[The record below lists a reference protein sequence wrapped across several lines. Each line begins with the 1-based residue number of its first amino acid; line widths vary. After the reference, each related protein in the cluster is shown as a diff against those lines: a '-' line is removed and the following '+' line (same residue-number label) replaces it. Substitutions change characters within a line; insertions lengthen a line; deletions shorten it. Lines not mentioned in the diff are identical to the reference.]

1 MPYIEDEHELEKEF
15 HEYREWRK
23 AMLIHTID
31 YESNGNPLSIGD
43 HHGKYKEWTSDAVLN
58 LFDTGYRMGIDSI
71 KREITELIKNDD
83 YRESLT
89 KKINEFLEKKIQ
101 VTFYDGKN
109 LSTST
114 DISLLAERKETFNK
128 LRRN

>member
-58 LFDTGYRMGIDSI
+58 LFDTGYRMGIDSV
-71 KREITELIKNDD
+71 KREITELVKNDD
-83 YRESLT
+83 YRESLI
-89 KKINEFLEKKIQ
+89 KKINLFLEKKIQ
-101 VTFYDGKN
+101 VTFIMEK
-109 LSTST
+109 
-114 DISLLAERKETFNK
+114 ILAHQQIY
-128 LRRN
+128 LY

>member
-1 MPYIEDEHELEKEF
+1 MQFFSQFFFQKTH
-15 HEYREWRK
+15 
-23 AMLIHTID
+23 
-31 YESNGNPLSIGD
+31 NQ
-43 HHGKYKEWTSDAVLN
+43 
-58 LFDTGYRMGIDSI
+58 
-71 KREITELIKNDD
+71 
-83 YRESLT
+83 
-89 KKINEFLEKKIQ
+89 KKIQ